1 MPVLTPRRVDSTK
14 INLPAFTFRLPEWVN
29 DFLRHQPEIF
39 SKTEDRMRLVIELAR
54 RNIAHESGGPFGA
67 AVFDASGMLVA
78 PGVNL
83 VITANCS
90 VLHAEITAII
100 MAQKILGRYDISD
113 GGRLDFDLVSSSE
126 PCAMCFG
133 AIPWAGVRRL
143 VCGARAKDAEALGF
157 DEGPKPGNWVRALTE
172 RGIQV
177 TRDVLRSEAVSVLRA
192 YAAGGGLIYNAGYRP
207 IP

>member
-1 MPVLTPRRVDSTK
+1 M
-14 INLPAFTFRLPEWVN
+14 PEWVN

-39 SKTEDRMRLVIELAR
+39 SNNEDRMRLVIELAR
-54 RNIAHESGGPFGA
+54 RNIAHASGGPFGA

-100 MAQKILGRYDISD
+100 MAQKILDRYDISD

-133 AIPWAGVRRL
+133 AIPLAGVRRL
-143 VCGARAKDAEALGF
+143 VCGARAEDAEAMGF
-157 DEGPKPGNWVRALTE
+157 DEGHKTGNWVRALTE
-172 RGIQV
+172 RGIHV
-177 TRDVLRSEAVSVLRA
+177 TQDVLRSEAVSVLRA
-192 YAAGGGLIYNAGYRP
+192 YTAGGGLIYNAGYRP